1 MYKIVFLVLSLLVL
15 NCSFFQRQP
24 KGNREV
30 DGIIYLDEDEY
41 KKMGKPGKEKSGD
54 TNSQAADKP
63 NQIPGILFLT
73 EDAQQP
79 VPPTSQIKPQPQPQS
94 QSQNQSLEPGNSQER
109 GQASYYANKFKGRK
123 TASGELYDPNKMT
136 AAHRTLPF
144 GTMVRVMNL
153 DNKKIVAVKINDR
166 GPHVKARIIDLSYAA
181 AEKLDIIRRG
191 VGEVAIEVIK

>member
-1 MYKIVFLVLSLLVL
+1 MYKIALLALSLLMV

-41 KKMGKPGKEKSGD
+41 EKMNKPNKDKSGE
-54 TNSQAADKP
+54 TSAEIAGESK
-63 NQIPGILFLT
+63 QIDGILYVT
-73 EDAQQP
+73 ED
-79 VPPTSQIKPQPQPQS
+79 VPTATATSSQFQPQS
-94 QSQNQSLEPGNSQER
+94 QSQSQSIEPGNIQEK
-109 GQASYYANKFKGRK
+109 GQASYYANKFKGKK

-153 DNKKIVAVKINDR
+153 DNKKIVMVKINDR
-166 GPHVKARIIDLSYAA
+166 GPHIKTRIIDLSYAA

-191 VGEVAIEVIK
+191 VGEVAIEVVK